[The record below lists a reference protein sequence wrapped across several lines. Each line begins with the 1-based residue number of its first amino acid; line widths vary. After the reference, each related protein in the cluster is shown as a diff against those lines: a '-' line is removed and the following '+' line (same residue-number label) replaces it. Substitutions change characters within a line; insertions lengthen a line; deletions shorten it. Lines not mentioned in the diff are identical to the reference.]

1 MVGGLMEM
9 AAGVWVRAVGGHGVG
24 RRPPEGCRGVT
35 ERRPE
40 LTVGWPTGNSEWKL
54 EGCYLFIYFAEWPG
68 YKGGEVEEAVEGK
81 EAQHQEDLWC
91 KEGKGIHHS
100 RGTLVKFSQVFLPRL
115 EMLLSKSKVQNFLV
129 VSELVNSSTLVL
141 CMM

>member
-1 MVGGLMEM
+1 MEM
-9 AAGVWVRAVGGHGVG
+9 AAVVWVRAVGGHGVG

-40 LTVGWPTGNSEWKL
+40 LTVGWPTGNK
-54 EGCYLFIYFAEWPG
+54 WPG

-81 EAQHQEDLWC
+81 EEQEQEDLWC

-100 RGTLVKFSQVFLPRL
+100 WGTLVKFSQVFAG
-115 EMLLSKSKVQNFLV
+115 KKK
-129 VSELVNSSTLVL
+129 
-141 CMM
+141 